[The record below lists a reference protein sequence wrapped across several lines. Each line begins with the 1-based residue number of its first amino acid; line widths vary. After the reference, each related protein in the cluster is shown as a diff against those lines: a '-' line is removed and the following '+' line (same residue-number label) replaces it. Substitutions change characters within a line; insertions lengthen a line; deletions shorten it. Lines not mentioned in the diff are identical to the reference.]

1 MLKEKINTGQDTTNL
16 QDNLAAIENRVAMLE
31 SQRDVDLMFFNYTN
45 LGIYSIT
52 IKRSSFQRKKSRNLL
67 RFFFH
72 NSNEV
77 SLNLSNSTC
86 VSLTINMVQFD
97 FLVC

>member
-52 IKRSSFQRKKSRNLL
+52 IKHISFRR
-67 RFFFH
+67 
-72 NSNEV
+72 
-77 SLNLSNSTC
+77 
-86 VSLTINMVQFD
+86 
-97 FLVC
+97 

>member
-1 MLKEKINTGQDTTNL
+1 MLKEKINAGQDTTNL

-52 IKRSSFQRKKSRNLL
+52 IKSI
-67 RFFFH
+67 
-72 NSNEV
+72 V
-77 SLNLSNSTC
+77 YLSNLFAVTHRH
-86 VSLTINMVQFD
+86 TKK
-97 FLVC
+97 